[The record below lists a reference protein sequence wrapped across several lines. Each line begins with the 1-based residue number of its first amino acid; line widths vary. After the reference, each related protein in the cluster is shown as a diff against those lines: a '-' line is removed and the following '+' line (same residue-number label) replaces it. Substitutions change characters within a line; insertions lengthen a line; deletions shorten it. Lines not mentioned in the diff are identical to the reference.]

1 MTARPF
7 WEKVYT
13 DLHTATFGGPSQEI
27 RDVVAS
33 LPAGGKAVDPG
44 CGEGRNSLFLAACGF
59 DVTAVDISGAGIR
72 KLDALAKD
80 RRLKVLSEVADMRRY
95 RFRQQYD
102 LIVSH
107 GCLHLIE
114 RKSWQEL
121 IRLFKIHTKPGGIN
135 VVVVFTD
142 AIPPPDDLRDYCLGL
157 FREGELFTLYS
168 DWESVLQKSYTL
180 EDEHPGGLRHRH
192 SVNKL
197 VARRASSSALHGD

>member
-1 MTARPF
+1 MTVRPF
-7 WEKVYT
+7 WERAYT
-13 DLHTATFGGPSQEI
+13 DLHAATFGGPSQEI

-33 LPAGGKAVDPG
+33 FHPGSKALDLG
-44 CGEGRNSLFLAACGF
+44 CGEGRNSLFLAECGF
-59 DVTAVDISGAGIR
+59 DVTAVDISEAGIR

-80 RRLKVLSEVADMRRY
+80 RSLSVVAEVADMREY
-95 RFRQQYD
+95 RFRRQYD

-114 RKSWQEL
+114 RDSWQEL
-121 IRLFKIHTKPGGIN
+121 IRLFKTYTTPGGIN

-142 AIPPPDDLRDYCLGL
+142 TIPPPDDLRDYCLGL

-168 DWESVLQKSYTL
+168 DWESVLQRSYTL

-192 SVNKL
+192 PVNKL
-197 VARRASSSALHGD
+197 VARRPSSSTLHDG